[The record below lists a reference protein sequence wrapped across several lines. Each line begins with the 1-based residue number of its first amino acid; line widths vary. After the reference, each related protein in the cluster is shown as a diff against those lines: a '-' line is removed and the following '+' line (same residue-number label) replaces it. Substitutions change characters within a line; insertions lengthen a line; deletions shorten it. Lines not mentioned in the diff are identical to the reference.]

1 MSKLQD
7 LPVLIDR
14 PGNYV
19 TRDGS
24 RVVIFTVTERPEGY
38 SMMTFDARGSYTRVN
53 NTAKPECWH
62 ISGRLHAFREHPKDV
77 VAKA

>member
-1 MSKLQD
+1 MNKLQE
-7 LPVLIDR
+7 LPVVIDR

-24 RVVIFTVTERPEGY
+24 RVVIFSLNERPEGY
-38 SMMTFDARGSYTRVN
+38 TMLTFDARGSYARKNDTS
-53 NTAKPECWH
+53 KPEYWH
-62 ISGRLHAFREHPKDV
+62 ISGRLHAFAEHPKDV